1 MQLNTSRRRAK
12 RGRMSPTSYN
22 KKNSITVDK
31 QVVEKTIT
39 FLTTNGTLE
48 KKPNGDKNS
57 FQIKDQAKLASDDI
71 IDNTPAPPKI
81 LDTPTEAQVT
91 DLLEESVNSN
101 TKHTLQ
107 IEEKDL
113 RDLTTIGKQ
122 INN

>member
-1 MQLNTSRRRAK
+1 
-12 RGRMSPTSYN
+12 MSPTSYN
-22 KKNSITVDK
+22 KNNSITVDK

-39 FLTTNGTLE
+39 FLTTNVTLE
-48 KKPNGDKNS
+48 KKTNGDKNS
-57 FQIKDQAKLASDDI
+57 FQVKDQASDDQDQASDDI

-101 TKHTLQ
+101 TKHTPQ

>member
-1 MQLNTSRRRAK
+1 
-12 RGRMSPTSYN
+12 MSPTSHN

-57 FQIKDQAKLASDDI
+57 FQVKDQAKLASDDI

-101 TKHTLQ
+101 TKHTPQ